1 MWLHCGILIHI
12 FGFLLAK
19 SSRSFDDAVEY
30 SSFLDRKLTLKLKTA
45 TRLKHNLGK
54 VLHELP
60 RQSYELYH
68 SVKTIEDYLKN
79 GGSLIECLDVLPS
92 VMYAPIAEQIDVIL
106 ESMENHLPKY
116 VLPAISLIRRS
127 LSQGIL
133 DADEIYRPTFGP
145 LKADPLE
152 RIPLTELKKAASP
165 LIYRKQIKAL
175 MGPWPKIIGE
185 TASLINDKIIPPRRE
200 LIAYVLANLKI
211 PDTTV
216 EMRESVAYLVEHLRL
231 HGERELTGFS
241 LSSDPY
247 TLVANA
253 ISSLSLQNET
263 LIGVNTLLPF
273 LKKPAECRKSA
284 EFTSFFQNNTLNY
297 TLLILRD
304 RMISRS
310 KAGTMLLSMMKN
322 NSDVW
327 NTVERLSP
335 FEYASWRDLLL
346 AFVSQLR
353 RRQAH
358 QDRISDIVDSV
369 YGELILRNTRKHWQ
383 LLRNSIIATPVLTA
397 IARRESSS
405 RIRRLLMEVAS
416 DRSIKTEVW
425 QKALAFASSEDI
437 GGPMD
442 AVLKTL
448 KALLA
453 SGLLDQT
460 ALLINIAELV
470 TMYDNRINQG
480 QAECVNRLET
490 YLANV
495 TQVGTG
501 MGKKMVIENVDIEDL
516 LQALPDLDVYTDEYR
531 SLKSFLSQKDLEAKI
546 GQVDVNAHPTRGRL
560 LAQLLQMTELA
571 GSIDDNLRHLA
582 KQFVDNVAYEG
593 YGAGALLYHSS

>member
-12 FGFLLAK
+12 FGFFVK
-19 SSRSFDDAVEY
+19 SSELLDDAVGY

-45 TRLKHNLGK
+45 TQLKHNLGK

-60 RQSYELYH
+60 KQSYELFH

-92 VMYAPIAEQIDVIL
+92 VMHAPIAEQIDIIL
-106 ESMENHLPKY
+106 ESMEDHLPKY
-116 VLPAISLIRRS
+116 VLPAISFIRRS
-127 LSQGIL
+127 LSQSVL

-152 RIPLTELKKAASP
+152 KIPLTELKKAASP
-165 LIYRKQIKAL
+165 LTYRKPIKTL
-175 MGPWPKIIGE
+175 VGPWPKIIGE
-185 TASLINDKIIPPRRE
+185 TASLINNKIIPPRRE
-200 LIAYVLANLKI
+200 LIAYVLANLRI
-211 PDTTV
+211 SDTTAEV
-216 EMRESVAYLVEHLRL
+216 RESIAYLVEYLRL

-241 LSSDPY
+241 VSSDPY
-247 TLVANA
+247 VLVANA
-253 ISSLSLQNET
+253 ISSLLLQNET
-263 LIGVNTLLPF
+263 LIGLNTLLPF
-273 LKKPAECRKSA
+273 LRKPAECRESA
-284 EFTSFFQNNTLNY
+284 EFVNFFQNNTLNY

-304 RMISRS
+304 KVISRS
-310 KAGTMLLSMMKN
+310 KAGMMLLSILQN
-322 NSDVW
+322 YTDAW
-327 NTVERLSP
+327 DTISP
-335 FEYASWRDLLL
+335 FEYTSWRDLLL

-353 RRQAH
+353 RWQTH
-358 QDRISDIVDSV
+358 QNRMSNIVDSV
-369 YGELILRNTRKHWQ
+369 YGDLILRNTRKHWQ
-383 LLRNSIIATPVLTA
+383 LLRNSIIAAPVLTA

-405 RIRRLLMEVAS
+405 KIRRLLMEVAS
-416 DRSIKTEVW
+416 DRSVKTEVW
-425 QKALAFASSEDI
+425 QKALAFSSSEDI
-437 GGPMD
+437 GGPMG

-490 YLANV
+490 YLTNV
-495 TQVGTG
+495 TQVKT
-501 MGKKMVIENVDIEDL
+501 MNKEMMIENIDVEDL
-516 LQALPDLDVYTDEYR
+516 LQALPDLDIYTDEYR
-531 SLKSFLSQKDLEAKI
+531 TLKNFLSQKNLEAKI

-560 LAQLLQMTELA
+560 LAQLLQMTEHA
-571 GSIDDNLRHLA
+571 NGVDDSLRHLA

-593 YGAGALLYHSS
+593 YGAGALLYRSS